1 MISVEGVK
9 GAHKEEVEKA
19 MKDKFFSDV
28 TGIVEFVYHVIDPK
42 LHVCFKYDHIG
53 C

>member
-28 TGIVEFVYHVIDPK
+28 TGIVEFVHNVIDPK